1 VPRPKKGTKEFEPL
15 ARVPVLKPRGVVAGV
30 LEPAKSV
37 LKSLKRIPIRGQKDQ
52 IGQSDP
58 EKVQQTATDNGM
70 KLLIGLCHA
79 ACRMA
84 SIAAE
89 RTFEIE

>member
-1 VPRPKKGTKEFEPL
+1 M

-37 LKSLKRIPIRGQKDQ
+37 PKALKRIPIRGQKGQ

-58 EKVQQTATDNGM
+58 EKEQQIATVNGM
-70 KLLIGLCHA
+70 KLLIGLCSTA
-79 ACRMA
+79 RRMA
-84 SIAAE
+84 SIAAQ
-89 RTFEIE
+89 RTFEAK

>member
-1 VPRPKKGTKEFEPL
+1 
-15 ARVPVLKPRGVVAGV
+15 VVAGV

-37 LKSLKRIPIRGQKDQ
+37 LKALKRIQIRGQKGQ

-58 EKVQQTATDNGM
+58 EKEQQRATANGM
-70 KLLIGLCHA
+70 KLLIGLCST

-84 SIAAE
+84 SIAAQ
-89 RTFEIE
+89 RTFKVEPNIWVGWGSNPQPTP

>member
-1 VPRPKKGTKEFEPL
+1 M

-37 LKSLKRIPIRGQKDQ
+37 PKAFKRIPIRGQKGQ

-58 EKVQQTATDNGM
+58 EKEQQIATVNGM
-70 KLLIGLCHA
+70 KLLIGLCSTA
-79 ACRMA
+79 RRMA
-84 SIAAE
+84 SIAAQ
-89 RTFEIE
+89 RTFEAK